1 MSESDDILFNHVI
14 IGEDDDEIK
23 DNLEI
28 ALAANE

>member
-1 MSESDDILFNHVI
+1 MSESEDILFNHVT